1 MKKIQI
7 YCVFPHKSVLEH
19 EKAKPIG
26 FASSVAQGLGIT

>member
-19 EKAKPIG
+19 KKAKPIG

>member
-7 YCVFPHKSVLEH
+7 YCVFSHKSVLEH
-19 EKAKPIG
+19 KKAKPIG

>member
-19 EKAKPIG
+19 KKAKPVG
-26 FASSVAQGLGIT
+26 FASSVAQALRTT